1 MGNRR
6 TRRPVTGMDQPLPWD
21 EHGGSADAPR
31 DDDGTEARPSDE
43 VPEPEAVAMPRAQ
56 RPRRPSP
63 PLTAEQR
70 ILRAR
75 LAAYR
80 LHATHDPK
88 ETTRSARAAFASR
101 FEREV
106 DPEGVLDPAERAR
119 RAEAARKAHFTRLAL
134 RSSRARRRPA

>member
-1 MGNRR
+1 
-6 TRRPVTGMDQPLPWD
+6 
-21 EHGGSADAPR
+21 
-31 DDDGTEARPSDE
+31 
-43 VPEPEAVAMPRAQ
+43 MPRAQ